1 MAGEYVI
8 GALARETNVKVPTIR
23 YYESIGLLPQPP
35 RTASNRRVY
44 DDDAVRRL
52 KFIRHARELGFEV
65 SAIRRL
71 LAFASQPQRSCA
83 DVDAI
88 AREHLDDIDSRIARL
103 TALRS
108 EIHRMLKHCRR
119 GRVADCRI
127 LEVLRHHELC
137 GHDAH

>member
-35 RTASNRRVY
+35 RTASNRRIY
-44 DDDAVRRL
+44 GDDAVRRL

-65 SAIRRL
+65 GAIRRL
-71 LAFASQPQRSCA
+71 LEFASEPQRSCA

-88 AREHLDDIDSRIARL
+88 AREHLHDIDSRIARL
-103 TALRS
+103 TALRG